1 MSQVVAAIHEHHS
14 ALLGTLKAYGAELSE
29 QPDGFNPAQIV
40 AFLKSDLLPHA
51 SGEEEHL
58 YSAVEALIKAHGQAT
73 ATMQVD
79 HRFIEDYVRRIEAA
93 GAALTQSVG
102 DDREAKQE
110 QLGRLILQLEAV
122 LEVHLAKEEQVYL
135 PLLEQ
140 YLPLEEQRRILDG
153 MHEAYSAD
161 SAVKTIIDVRQ
172 IPPAQRHPLI
182 FQTFEA
188 LESGEWFQLVNDH
201 DPKPLFYQFKA
212 EREGQFSWE
221 YLEQGPS
228 VWRVNIGRV
237 K

>member
-1 MSQVVAAIHEHHS
+1 MSQVVADIHEHHS
-14 ALLGTLKAYGAELSE
+14 ALLETLKNFGVELSQYPASFKPE
-29 QPDGFNPAQIV
+29 QVVD
-40 AFLKSDLLPHA
+40 FLKRDLLPHA

-58 YSAVEALIKAHGQAT
+58 YAAVEALIKAHGQAT
-73 ATMQVD
+73 ATMRVD

-93 GAALTQSVG
+93 GEALTHAAS
-102 DDREAKQE
+102 DERAAKQA
-110 QLGRLILQLEAV
+110 QLERLILQLEAV

-140 YLPLEEQRRILDG
+140 YVPIEEQQRILDG
-153 MHEAYSAD
+153 MHEAYQA
-161 SAVKTIIDVRQ
+161 APVVKTTIDVRQ
-172 IPPAQRHPLI
+172 IPPRERHPLI

-188 LESGEWFQLVNDH
+188 LQAGELFQLVNDH

-228 VWRVNIGRV
+228 VWRVYIGRV
-237 K
+237 S

>member
-14 ALLGTLKAYGAELSE
+14 ALLDTLTKFGAELSR
-29 QPDGFNPAQIV
+29 QPASFNPTQV
-40 AFLKSDLLPHA
+40 VDFLKSDLLPHA
-51 SGEEEHL
+51 SGEEEYL

-73 ATMQVD
+73 ATMRVD
-79 HRFIEDYVRRIEAA
+79 HRFIEDYVRRIEVA
-93 GAALTQSVG
+93 GEALTHAAPEE
-102 DDREAKQE
+102 REAKQE
-110 QLGRLILQLEAV
+110 QLERLILQLEAV

-140 YLPLEEQRRILDG
+140 YLPIEEQQRILDG
-153 MHEAYSAD
+153 MHEAYQED
-161 SAVKTIIDVRQ
+161 AVIKTTIDVRQ
-172 IPPAQRHPLI
+172 IPPRERHPLI

-188 LESGEWFQLVNDH
+188 LQAGEQFQLVNDH

-237 K
+237 N

>member
-14 ALLGTLKAYGAELSE
+14 ALLDTLTKFGAELSR
-29 QPDGFNPAQIV
+29 QPASFNSTQV
-40 AFLKSDLLPHA
+40 VDFLKSDLLPHA
-51 SGEEEHL
+51 SGEEEYL

-73 ATMQVD
+73 ATMRVD
-79 HRFIEDYVRRIEAA
+79 HRFIEDYVRRIEVA
-93 GAALTQSVG
+93 GEALTHAAPEE
-102 DDREAKQE
+102 REAKQE
-110 QLGRLILQLEAV
+110 QLERLILQLEAV

-140 YLPLEEQRRILDG
+140 YLPIEEQQRILDG
-153 MHEAYSAD
+153 MHEAYQED
-161 SAVKTIIDVRQ
+161 AVIKTTIDVRQ
-172 IPPAQRHPLI
+172 IPPRERHPLI

-188 LESGEWFQLVNDH
+188 LQSGERFQLVNDH

-237 K
+237 N

>member
-14 ALLGTLKAYGAELSE
+14 ALLDTLTKYGVKLSQ
-29 QPDGFNPAQIV
+29 QPANFDPKQV
-40 AFLKSDLLPHA
+40 VDFLRNDLLRHA
-51 SGEEEHL
+51 SGEEAYL

-73 ATMQVD
+73 ATMRVD

-93 GAALTQSVG
+93 GEALTQAAA
-102 DDREAKQE
+102 DEREAKQE
-110 QLGRLILQLEAV
+110 QLERLMVQLEAV

-140 YLPLEEQRRILDG
+140 YLPVEEQQRILEG
-153 MHEAYSAD
+153 MHEAYQED
-161 SAVKTIIDVRQ
+161 AVIKTTIDVRP
-172 IPPAQRHPLI
+172 IPPRERHPLI
-182 FQTFEA
+182 FQTFELLQA
-188 LESGEWFQLVNDH
+188 GERFQLVNDH

>member
-14 ALLGTLKAYGAELSE
+14 ALLDTLTKFGAELSR
-29 QPDGFNPAQIV
+29 QPASFNPTQV
-40 AFLKSDLLPHA
+40 VDFLKSDLLPHA
-51 SGEEEHL
+51 SGEEEYL

-73 ATMQVD
+73 ATMRVD
-79 HRFIEDYVRRIEAA
+79 HRFIEDYVRRIEVA
-93 GAALTQSVG
+93 GEALTHAAPEE
-102 DDREAKQE
+102 REAKQE
-110 QLGRLILQLEAV
+110 QLERLILQLEAV

-140 YLPLEEQRRILDG
+140 YLPIEEQQRILDG
-153 MHEAYSAD
+153 MHEAYQED
-161 SAVKTIIDVRQ
+161 AVIKTTIDVRQ
-172 IPPAQRHPLI
+172 IPPRERHPLI

-188 LESGEWFQLVNDH
+188 LQSGERFQLVNDH

-237 K
+237 N